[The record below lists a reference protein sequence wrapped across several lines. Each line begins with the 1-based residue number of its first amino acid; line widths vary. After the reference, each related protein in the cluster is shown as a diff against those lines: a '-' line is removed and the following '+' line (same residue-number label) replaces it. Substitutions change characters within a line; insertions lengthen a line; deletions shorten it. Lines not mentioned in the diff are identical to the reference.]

1 MPTLCQLKEEM
12 FNVHTIFSKEKNNWY
27 KQIKLKLSKNKKEDK
42 ISGKVIKGK
51 LKISQEF
58 FIKILIENKNY
69 C

>member
-12 FNVHTIFSKEKNNWY
+12 FNVHIIFSKEKNNWY